1 MSQMCPKCPENVQN
15 EVFKM
20 RQNVSKM
27 YQNDQSIY
35 QCVKFASIIAQTE
48 SKDTVWTFSGHFR
61 DIFGT
66 FSGHFWTFLGH
77 LDTFATFLTI
87 KCIKSTHQMFK
98 IRQKKYIQTLK
109 S

>member
-1 MSQMCPKCPENVQN
+1 MSKCPENVQN

-61 DIFGT
+61 DIFGYIFGT
-66 FSGHFWTFLGH
+66 FLDIFGHFWDTWIH
-77 LDTFATFLTI
+77 LRHF
-87 KCIKSTHQMFK
+87 
-98 IRQKKYIQTLK
+98 
-109 S
+109 